1 MIITM
6 IITIANRRIET
17 NRRVINHIFVVAV
30 VGIGIY
36 ILYTHIFVY
45 NNFLVMFFPSTT
57 LLNLKK
63 NSMNIMT
70 IIKTN

>member
-30 VGIGIY
+30 VVGVRIY

-45 NNFLVMFFPSTT
+45 NNFLVMFFPSSTT

-63 NSMNIMT
+63 IL
-70 IIKTN
+70 

>member
-30 VGIGIY
+30 VVGIY